1 MRWLTEEWKQA
12 HKKLST
18 WLAAI
23 AAAGAGGLGAYALF
37 PERVQGL
44 MPDWFLIVLAG
55 CAMIGTAGVPIA
67 TSIGQAGLKKPQA

>member
-1 MRWLTEEWKQA
+1 MRWVAEEWKQV

-18 WLAAI
+18 WAAAI
-23 AAAGAGGLGAYALF
+23 AAGGVAGLGAYALF

-44 MPDWFLIVLAG
+44 MPDWSLIVLAVM
-55 CAMIGTAGVPIA
+55 AMGGTVAVPIA